1 MFKSVISGLIAVSV
15 LATPVAAEARHRDDR
30 RVEQGHRGHRGV
42 NTGEAIA
49 IGLGAFILGAAV
61 GGGRSGSYDER
72 YEDYDYERPAPRY
85 RGRDS
90 YYRPDRNCYSTVVT
104 EYDYYGNRYSR
115 REVRCF

>member
-61 GGGRSGSYDER
+61 SGGRTER
-72 YEDYDYERPAPRY
+72 YEDRDYDREVYRGYETRRCYDYRVPIYDRY
-85 RGRDS
+85 GRFI
-90 YYRPDRNCYSTVVT
+90 YN
-104 EYDYYGNRYSR
+104 
-115 REVRCF
+115 EVYTRCN

>member
-15 LATPVAAEARHRDDR
+15 LATPVAAEARGRGDH

-49 IGLGAFILGAAV
+49 IGLGAFILGAAIS
-61 GGGRSGSYDER
+61 GGNRNERYEER
-72 YEDYDYERPAPRY
+72 YEDRDYDRPVY

-90 YYRPDRNCYSTVVT
+90 YYRPDRNCYSTTVT
-104 EYDYYGNRYSR
+104 EYDYYGNRYTR

>member
-15 LATPVAAEARHRDDR
+15 LATPVAAEARGRGDH
-30 RVEQGHRGHRGV
+30 RVEQGHRRHGGHLS
-42 NTGEAIA
+42 TGEAIA
-49 IGLGAFILGAAV
+49 IGVGAVILGAAINS
-61 GGGRSGSYDER
+61 GRNSR
-72 YEDYDYERPAPRY
+72 YEDRYDDYEYERPRY

-104 EYDYYGNRYSR
+104 EYDYYGNRYTR

>member
-15 LATPVAAEARHRDDR
+15 LATPVAAEARGRGDH

-49 IGLGAFILGAAV
+49 IGLGAFILGAAIS
-61 GGGRSGSYDER
+61 GGSREERYEER
-72 YEDYDYERPAPRY
+72 YEDREYERPRY

-90 YYRPDRNCYSTVVT
+90 YYRPDRNCYSTIVT
-104 EYDYYGNRYSR
+104 EYDYYGNRYTR

>member
-15 LATPVAAEARHRDDR
+15 LATPMAAEARGRGDH
-30 RVEQGHRGHRGV
+30 RVERSHHGHRGV

-49 IGLGAFILGAAV
+49 IGLGALILGAAI
-61 GGGRSGSYDER
+61 GSDRDER
-72 YEDYDYERPAPRY
+72 YEERYEDRSYDRPVY

-104 EYDYYGNRYSR
+104 EYDYYGNRYIR

>member
-15 LATPVAAEARHRDDR
+15 LATPVVAEARGREEYRERH
-30 RVEQGHRGHRGV
+30 HGV

-49 IGLGAFILGAAV
+49 IGLGALILGAAI
-61 GGGRSGSYDER
+61 GGRDNRNDR
-72 YEDYDYERPAPRY
+72 YEDRDYDRDYDRPVY

-90 YYRPDRNCYSTVVT
+90 YYRPDRNCYSTIVT
-104 EYDYYGNRYSR
+104 EYDYYGNRYTR

>member
-15 LATPVAAEARHRDDR
+15 LATPVAAEARGRDDR
-30 RVEQGHRGHRGV
+30 WVEQGHRGHRGV

-49 IGLGAFILGAAV
+49 IGLGAFILGSAIA
-61 GGGRSGSYDER
+61 GGRNERYDER
-72 YEDYDYERPAPRY
+72 YEDEYERPRY

-104 EYDYYGNRYSR
+104 EYDYYGNRYTR